1 MSVIPENYLDLLQ
14 ATTVANVATIGPKG
28 EPQVSPVWF
37 VWDGTSIRF
46 SMNKIRQ
53 KHRNLVRE
61 PRIALSIVDPTNIY
75 RSIEIRGKA
84 RIEDDV
90 NYHFANTV
98 VTKKYLGVEYNDEH
112 PNPNLLPGEERIV
125 VVVEPERVFV
135 FPAQTISNP

>member
-28 EPQVSPVWF
+28 EPQVNPVLF

-61 PRIALSIVDPTNIY
+61 PRIALSIVDPTSIY
-75 RSIEIRGKA
+75 RSIEIRGKVK
-84 RIEDDV
+84 IEEDV
-90 NYHFANTV
+90 NYHFVNAV
-98 VTKKYLGVEYNDEH
+98 MTKKYFGLEYNDEH
-112 PNPNLLPGEERIV
+112 PNPNLLPGEERVV

-135 FPAQTISNP
+135 FPARADKK